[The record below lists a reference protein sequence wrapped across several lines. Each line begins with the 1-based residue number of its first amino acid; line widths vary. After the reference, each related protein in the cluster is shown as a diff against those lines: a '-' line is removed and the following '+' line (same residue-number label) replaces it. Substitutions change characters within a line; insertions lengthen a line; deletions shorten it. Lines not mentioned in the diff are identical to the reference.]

1 MTIFASM
8 DTPNRKVISRLSRYK
23 NALYRFKGLGF
34 VKIFSDYLADAVDLT
49 PSQIRKDFSL
59 FGLTGNKRG
68 GYMIDE
74 LLDKLQNILGKNE
87 AQHVVIVG
95 AGNLGTALSQY
106 RGFSKEGIDVVA
118 CFDIDPAKVQRQ
130 KLIPI
135 LPMSELA
142 EFVKS
147 HSIRIGIICV
157 PDTMAQDVADRM
169 IAAGIRGILNFA
181 PIQLRTQ
188 EKCVVSY
195 VNVEQ
200 ELESIIY
207 FVNAC
212 EKEGNS
218 DLGFSELA

>member
-1 MTIFASM
+1 M

-34 VKIFSDYLADAVDLT
+34 VKIFSDYLAEAVDLT

-95 AGNLGTALSQY
+95 AGNLGTALSHY
-106 RGFSKEGIDVVA
+106 RGFSKEGIDIVA
-118 CFDIDPAKVQRQ
+118 CFDIDPSKVQRQ
-130 KLIPI
+130 RDVPV
-135 LPMSELA
+135 LPMTELA
-142 EFVKS
+142 EFVTQRN
-147 HSIRIGIICV
+147 IRIGIICV
-157 PDTMAQDVADRM
+157 PDIMAQEAADRM

-188 EKCVVSY
+188 EKCVINY

-200 ELESIIY
+200 ELENIIY

-212 EKEGNS
+212 ER
-218 DLGFSELA
+218 DPDIA